1 MPFRRPAKLSF
12 RTRQPSAG
20 HSPLEDGKKRL
31 AKEEAAKAATE
42 AAFGFLV
49 VLAAVCLPML
59 PETGGAPSTW
69 AKCLCCSTN
78 KLHLKASSSPLEP
91 IYSPVALAAI

>member
-1 MPFRRPAKLSF
+1 MREGHPPSSVRPMPFRRPAKLSF

-42 AAFGFLV
+42 AALGFLV

-59 PETGGAPSTW
+59 PRSSCSHKPWPSACT
-69 AKCLCCSTN
+69 
-78 KLHLKASSSPLEP
+78 
-91 IYSPVALAAI
+91 VAVQPTYTC